1 MDIKEFVKTS
11 VKEIITAINE
21 LQEEFKDTNA
31 IVSPRYGD
39 HKGKGYCHDAECY
52 IDEISFDLLVNAVD
66 SSEKGG
72 TGTIKVVSGNI
83 IVFTSNISKEDFIKN
98 ISNKEESSRITFSI
112 PLIYPTIKFKKF
124 TDQS

>member
-52 IDEISFDLLVNAVD
+52 IDEISFDLLVNVVD

-72 TGTIKVVSGNI
+72 TGTIKVVSGN
-83 IVFTSNISKEDFIKN
+83 IKN